1 MGTSATTARHDEG
14 ATGED
19 PLLGPQA
26 LRAWVTGGHAARG
39 RVFLREAETGAE
51 AVAAAADPEDVILEP
66 AGSVPRHGAARAV
79 GYGGRLAD
87 LGDELFLGERGV
99 ELQDYIAAS
108 FVQIVGPTVMR
119 FFDEASW
126 RAFLDDADLARGT
139 GVFAAA
145 MLDPRV
151 LLADRSALAR
161 PQEVQTPRALRIDAD
176 GRVHLGLQGE
186 AVGHVDDLPAALG
199 RARPRASALGGVPGS
214 ADLVAE
220 LDTRPWLRR
229 YLDAADLRKMLRLP
243 NGAARIAGF
252 GWTLLD
258 DELADAE
265 PPTDDPF
272 LLDTAE
278 GFLLA
283 DVRTLRRHL
292 LSPLTAAVVDAI
304 QTSRTR
310 GRAAARVARACG
322 VPDAHARR
330 LCLDA
335 FTALGVH
342 LGAPIED
349 ASRDGVR

>member
-1 MGTSATTARHDEG
+1 MGTSATTARQDDG
-14 ATGED
+14 STGED
-19 PLLGPQA
+19 PLLGPHA

-39 RVFLREAETGAE
+39 RVFLREAEAGAE
-51 AVAAAADPEDVILEP
+51 ALAAAADPEDVILEP
-66 AGSVPRHGAARAV
+66 AGSAPRPAAARVV
-79 GYGGRLAD
+79 GYGGRLTD

-108 FVQIVGPTVMR
+108 FVQIVGPTAMR

-161 PQEVQTPRALRIDAD
+161 PQEVETPRAVRIDGD
-176 GRVHLGLQGE
+176 GGVHLGLQGE
-186 AVGHVDDLPAALG
+186 AIGHVDDLPDALG
-199 RARPRASALGGVPGS
+199 WALPRASMLGGVPGS

-243 NGAARIAGF
+243 NGTARIAGY
-252 GWTLLD
+252 GWALLD
-258 DELADAE
+258 DDLADAE
-265 PPTDDPF
+265 ALADDPF

-304 QTSRTR
+304 QTSSTR

-322 VPDAHARR
+322 VPDAHARH
-330 LCLDA
+330 LCLEA
-335 FTALGVH
+335 LAALGVH
-342 LGAPIED
+342 LGARTED
-349 ASRDGVR
+349 ASGDGAR